1 MTGPLKRQQLFKKN
15 QEHKREGSRRKTEQL
30 MPKELEL
37 KQDTEDN
44 FFFKV
49 LLLFSG
55 KFRRILYP

>member
-15 QEHKREGSRRKTEQL
+15 QERKREGSRRKTEL

-37 KQDTEDN
+37 KQDIEDN